1 MAVKRNQIVMELEL
15 KRRAQAKAAQ
25 QGISLAEYMRRV
37 IAADL
42 GLPRDGSEPGNTA
55 ATRP

>member
-1 MAVKRNQIVMELEL
+1 MKRNQIVMELEL
-15 KRRAQAKAAQ
+15 KRRAQANAAQ

-42 GLPRDGSEPGNTA
+42 GLPRDGSEPGNAA